1 MGKQEFIDEKSCG
14 MAEIKYQRVS
24 KRFGSFVVR
33 LVMADDFEQR
43 FVEIKRLVKVSFE
56 FLAFGLAA
64 TRIKS
69 QCLADSLLNIH

>member
-1 MGKQEFIDEKSCG
+1 MKKSCG

-64 TRIKS
+64 TRIKL